1 MPTTTSTLR
10 PLPPDPKQAHFV
22 TERALSGPLGPLFSG
37 EIMSDELTII
47 VGKSYAHGMTWLRQN
62 AKKYKLDPQKC
73 RITNNAHTFKG
84 LKDYTVIWLRGW
96 AACVGSAAIRHEA
109 NVARSL
115 GRIKGEISP

>member
-1 MPTTTSTLR
+1 
-10 PLPPDPKQAHFV
+10 
-22 TERALSGPLGPLFSG
+22 
-37 EIMSDELTII
+37 MSDEITLII
-47 VGKSYAHGMTWLRQN
+47 GKSYSHGMTWLRQN
-62 AKKYKLDPQKC
+62 AKKYKLDPQRC

-84 LKDYTVIWLRGW
+84 LQDYTVIWLRGW